1 MNLSF
6 IKFDSGWLSEWS
18 MEAVLKT
25 VGLIAP
31 GVRIPHHPKYTDV
44 QVPAETGC
52 RQPDEEHGCDQQDVG
67 SVGDAMEGKEPT
79 ESVLNRRFEC
89 SAVQDA
95 HGALPGGDRPEI

>member
-1 MNLSF
+1 MNLTF

-44 QVPAETGC
+44 QVPAETG
-52 RQPDEEHGCDQQDVG
+52 
-67 SVGDAMEGKEPT
+67 
-79 ESVLNRRFEC
+79 RRKPAEC
-89 SAVQDA
+89 SINFFI
-95 HGALPGGDRPEI
+95 GEMPERPKGTVC